1 MFMTI
6 KKNSTLFILAVALLS
21 FQPMAY
27 AATATTE
34 DSIMDDSLR
43 DISVVIGAGAVGAV
57 LGLSTLSF
65 VDSPSDHL
73 KNIAVGGA
81 VGIVIGVG
89 VVIFS
94 QATRSTS
101 AIAVGQLEIPMNA
114 AKFATLTRQEFSAD
128 RIAKNYLKVP
138 SMGYNFSF

>member
-1 MFMTI
+1 MFKAI
-6 KKNSTLFILAVALLS
+6 KKNSTLFILAAALLS
-21 FQPMAY
+21 LRPVAF
-27 AATATTE
+27 AAAATTE
-34 DSIMDDSLR
+34 ESIMDDSLR
-43 DISVVIGAGAVGAV
+43 DISTVIGAGAVGAV

-65 VDSPSDHL
+65 VDSPSEHL

-101 AIAVGQLEIPMNA
+101 AIAVGQVEIPMNPE
-114 AKFATLTRQEFSAD
+114 KFATLTRHEFSAD
-128 RIAKNYLKVP
+128 RIAKNYLQVP
-138 SMGYNFSF
+138 SMGYHFSF

>member
-1 MFMTI
+1 MLMTL
-6 KKNSTLFILAVALLS
+6 KKNISLFLVAVALLS
-21 FQPMAY
+21 RGNMAF
-27 AATATTE
+27 AAAATTE
-34 DSIMDDSLR
+34 DSIMDDSVR
-43 DISVVIGAGAVGAV
+43 DISVVLGIGAVGAV

-65 VDSPSDHL
+65 VDSPSKHL

-101 AIAVGQLEIPMNA
+101 AIGVGQVEIPMNPE
-114 AKFATLTRQEFSAD
+114 KFETLTKQEFSQYK
-128 RIAKNYLKVP
+128 IAKNYLQVP
-138 SMGYNFSF
+138 SLGYNFSF

>member
-1 MFMTI
+1 MAI
-6 KKNSTLFILAVALLS
+6 KKNITLFVLAAVLMTQSAQTL
-21 FQPMAY
+21 
-27 AATATTE
+27 AAAPE
-34 DSIMDDSLR
+34 DSIVDDSLR
-43 DISVVIGAGAVGAV
+43 DISIVIGAGAVGAV

-65 VDSPSDHL
+65 VNSPSEHL

-101 AIAVGQLEIPMNA
+101 VIGMNATEIPMNA
-114 AKFATLTRQEFSAD
+114 DKFESLSRHEFNQTKMAQNNL
-128 RIAKNYLKVP
+128 ALP
-138 SMGYNFSF
+138 SFGYNFTF